1 MYNDDSSYGK
11 SAATEDGLM
20 EYTPS
25 VAAPGQRST
34 GLTPAGYH
42 NRRDTAGFYE
52 QDTIHE
58 AAQAMDDIL
67 DAQYEQL

>member
-11 SAATEDGLM
+11 SATATEDGLM

-25 VAAPGQRST
+25 VGAQR

-67 DAQYEQL
+67 DAQYEQLQ